1 MKKYNFDQI
10 INRKN
15 TSSVKWSGN
24 DDEIPMW
31 IADMDF
37 ETLPEVKEAI
47 LSKASIGAYGYTYVP
62 YEYFTAYRKWWEE
75 VHNVS
80 FKEEWMIFSNG
91 IVAAISSIIRKITNV
106 GDSIVIQAPVYNCF
120 YSSIKNNNRN
130 VLTNDLIC
138 KDNEYYIDYVDLEEK
153 LSKEETKVFILCN
166 PHNPVG
172 KMWEKEDLIKIGN
185 LCLKY
190 NVLVISDEIH
200 CDFVDP
206 GLNYVPFGS
215 ISREFLN
222 NSITCI
228 STSKTFNLAGIQ
240 GSCIVVPNSDL
251 FKRVSEGISVD
262 CVGEINY
269 FSAEANIAA
278 LTYGKTWVKE
288 LNEYIYD
295 NKEFVRKFIKD
306 NNLDVKVINSNS
318 TYFLWIDVSEFTCDA
333 DAYTDFLRKE
343 VGVYFCSGLKYGEPG
358 RTFLRMNLATPKY
371 YVVEAMN
378 RLLKVWKR

>member
-1 MKKYNFDQI
+1 MKKYNFDQV

-15 TSSVKWSGN
+15 TNCVKWSGEET
-24 DDEIPMW
+24 EIPMW

-37 ETLPEVKEAI
+37 ETLPEVKDAVI
-47 LSKASIGAYGYTYVP
+47 KKANIAAYGYTYVP
-62 YEYFTAYRKWWEE
+62 SDYFTAYRKWWED
-75 VHNVS
+75 VHHVS

-91 IVAAISSIIRKITNV
+91 IVAAISSIIRKLTTI

-130 VLTNDLIC
+130 IITNDLIYQ
-138 KDNEYYIDYVDLEEK
+138 DGEYHIDFIDLEEK
-153 LSKEETKVFILCN
+153 LSKENVKLFILCN
-166 PHNPVG
+166 PHNPIG
-172 KMWEKEDLIKIGN
+172 MMWEKEDLIKIGK

-190 NVLVISDEIH
+190 NVIVISDEIH

-206 GLNYVPFGS
+206 GKCYVPFAS
-215 ISREFLN
+215 ICEEFMD

-240 GSCIVVPNSDL
+240 GSCIVVPNKKL
-251 FKRVSEGISVD
+251 FDQVSEGISVD

-288 LNEYIYD
+288 LNKYIYE
-295 NKEFVRKFIKD
+295 NKEYVREFVKN
-306 NNLDVKVINSNS
+306 NNLDVYLVPCNS
-318 TYFLWIDVSEFTCDA
+318 TYFLWIDVSNFTSDA
-333 DAYTDFLRKE
+333 DVYTEYLRKE

-358 RTFLRMNLATPKY
+358 RTFLRMNLATPRY
-371 YVVEAMN
+371 YVETAMK
-378 RLLKVWKR
+378 RLCKVWKR

>member
-1 MKKYNFDQI
+1 MKKYNFDTLI
-10 INRKN
+10 DRKN
-15 TSSVKWSGN
+15 TNCVKWSG
-24 DDEIPMW
+24 DCDEIPMW

-37 ETLPEVKEAI
+37 ETLPEVKDAI
-47 LSKASIGAYGYTYVP
+47 MKKMSIGAYGYTYVP
-62 YEYFTAYRKWWEE
+62 VDYFTAYRKWWEE

-130 VLTNDLIC
+130 ILTNDLLY
-138 KDNEYYIDYVDLEEK
+138 KDGEYHIDYKDLEEK
-153 LSKEETKVFILCN
+153 LSKEETKLFILCN
-166 PHNPVG
+166 PHNPIGMMWG
-172 KMWEKEDLIKIGN
+172 KDDLIKIGN

-190 NVLVISDEIH
+190 NVIVISDEIH

-206 GLNYVPFGS
+206 GLEYIPFGS
-215 ISREFLN
+215 INEEFMN

-240 GSCIVVPNSDL
+240 GSCIVVPNRKL
-251 FKRVSEGISVD
+251 FEQVSEGISVD

-288 LNEYIYD
+288 LNEYIYE
-295 NKEFVRKFIKD
+295 NKRYVREFVKE
-306 NNLDVKVINSNS
+306 NELDVFIVPCNS
-318 TYFLWIDVSEFTCDA
+318 TYFLWIDVSRFTNDA
-333 DAYTDFLRKE
+333 DLYTEYLRKE

-358 RTFLRMNLATPKY
+358 RTFLRMNLATPRKF
-371 YVVEAMN
+371 VVDAMN